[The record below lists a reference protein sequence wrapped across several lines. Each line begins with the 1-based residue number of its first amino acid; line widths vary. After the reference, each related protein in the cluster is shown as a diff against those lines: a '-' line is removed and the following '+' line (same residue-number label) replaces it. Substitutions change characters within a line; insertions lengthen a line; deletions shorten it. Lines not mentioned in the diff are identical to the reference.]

1 MVMFSARAG
10 AIQKVSRKTRIS
22 AMIFSIVEIIPF
34 FKIKKRLPELRQG
47 GPLLRLQQF
56 LNDILLPADMTVPYI
71 ADAR

>member
-1 MVMFSARAG
+1 
-10 AIQKVSRKTRIS
+10 
-22 AMIFSIVEIIPF
+22 MIFSIVEIIPF

-47 GPLLRLQQF
+47 GPLLRLPQF